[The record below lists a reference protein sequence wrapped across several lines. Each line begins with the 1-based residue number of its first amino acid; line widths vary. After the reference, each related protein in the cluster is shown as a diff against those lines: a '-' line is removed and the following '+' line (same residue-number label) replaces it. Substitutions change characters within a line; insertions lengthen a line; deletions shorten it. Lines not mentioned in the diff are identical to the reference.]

1 MSVRME
7 NLEPTNNPCNSG
19 ELLHL
24 TNSEMNM
31 KYICKYLAKGPRQSA
46 VTPDPPAQENIFS
59 RLNYSPLSENGRIPT
74 GQ

>member
-1 MSVRME
+1 ME
-7 NLEPTNNPCNSG
+7 NQQSNSNSNSR

-24 TNSEMNM
+24 TKSEMNM

-46 VTPDPPAQENIFS
+46 VTSDPPAQENIFS
-59 RLNYSPLSENGRIPT
+59 RLNYSTLSENGRIPT